1 VSEANAGTTTQTG
14 DAAPAR
20 DFAFQRWVERAYARQ
35 ARPLAF
41 RAGTFAGWQSWHA
54 ALRAKVLELSGLVPP
69 PDPCGLA
76 PEVLE
81 RVELPEQ
88 GLVRERIVYQSEPE
102 VWVAAYLL
110 RPLATPPAGVRR
122 PAVLALHG
130 HGGRW
135 GKGQVAGAAEEH
147 ETVRKNIAGYRYDYG
162 LQFARR
168 GYVVLCPDARVFGER
183 AAGWWSPSQGPL
195 PYDPCDRAG
204 NQAALLGF
212 SLIGLTAWDDRRGL
226 DYLQSRPDVD
236 PERLGVAGVSL
247 GGTRATYVAALDDR
261 ARATVISG
269 YLSTFRDYALAK
281 QFCGGQYVP
290 GLLRWA
296 EQPDVTAL
304 IAPRALLVEAG
315 TEDDLFPV
323 AASRAA
329 QEQVARVYRL
339 LGVED
344 RLWRDEFAGGHSW
357 SGRLAYDFM
366 DRYLRAPVAP
376 DPAPG
381 TPPR

>member
-1 VSEANAGTTTQTG
+1 VTEANAGARPG
-14 DAAPAR
+14 AEGAAPAR

-35 ARPLAF
+35 TRPLTF
-41 RAGTFAGWQSWHA
+41 RAETVTGWQSWHS

-69 PDPCGLA
+69 PEPCDLA

-81 RVELPEQ
+81 RVELPEH
-88 GLVRERIVYQSEPE
+88 GVVRERIVYQSEPE

-110 RPLATPPAGVRR
+110 RPAGAPPAGGRR

-135 GKGQVAGAAEEH
+135 GKGQVAGAADEH
-147 ETVRKNIAGYRYDYG
+147 ATVREHIAHYRYDYG
-162 LQFARR
+162 LQFAQR

-212 SLIGLTAWDDRRGL
+212 CLIGLTAWDDRRGL
-226 DYLQSRPDVD
+226 DYLQRRPDVE
-236 PERLGVAGVSL
+236 PERLGVAGLSL

-269 YLSTFRDYALAK
+269 YLNTFRAYALAK

-315 TEDDLFPV
+315 TEDDMFPV

-329 QEQVARVYRL
+329 QEQVARAYRL
-339 LGVED
+339 LGAED
-344 RLWRDEFAGGHSW
+344 RLWRDEFAGGHVW

-366 DRYLRAPVAP
+366 DRYLRP
-376 DPAPG
+376 DGA
-381 TPPR
+381 

>member
-1 VSEANAGTTTQTG
+1 MSEREIGAPGAPETPPGG
-14 DAAPAR
+14 AAARPAR

-35 ARPLAF
+35 DRPLAF
-41 RAGTFAGWQSWHA
+41 RAATPAGWQTWHD
-54 ALRAKVLELSGLVPP
+54 ALRAKVLDLSGLVPP
-69 PDPCGLA
+69 PEPCDLA

-81 RVELPEQ
+81 RVELPDE
-88 GLVRERIVYQSEPE
+88 GVVRERIVYQSEPD

-110 RPLATPPAGVRR
+110 RPLTAPAGARR

-135 GKGQVAGAAEEH
+135 GKGQVAGVAGEH
-147 ETVRKNIAGYRYDYG
+147 ETVRRNIEHYRYDYG

-168 GYVVLCPDARVFGER
+168 GYVVLCPDARLFGER

-195 PYDPCDRAG
+195 SYDPCDRAG

-212 SLIGLTAWDDRRGL
+212 SLIGLTVWDDRRGL
-226 DYLQSRPDVD
+226 DYLQARPDVD
-236 PERLGVAGVSL
+236 PQRLGVAGLSL

-261 ARATVISG
+261 PRATVISG
-269 YLSTFRDYALAK
+269 YLNTFRDYALAR

-304 IAPRALLVEAG
+304 IAPRALLIEAG
-315 TEDDLFPV
+315 TEDEMFPV
-323 AASRAA
+323 DASRAA

-344 RLWRDEFAGGHSW
+344 RLWRDEFEGGHVW

-366 DRYLRAPVAP
+366 ARYLGP
-376 DPAPG
+376 PAASASG
-381 TPPR
+381 